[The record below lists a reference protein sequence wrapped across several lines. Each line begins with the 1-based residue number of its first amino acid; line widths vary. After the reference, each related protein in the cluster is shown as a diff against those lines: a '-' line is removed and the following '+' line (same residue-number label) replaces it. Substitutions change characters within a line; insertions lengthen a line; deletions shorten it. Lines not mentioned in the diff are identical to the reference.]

1 MIVAWPQLRCLCY
14 NRSVVVSVA
23 KETNMVYRMVT
34 SIVIWVATTV
44 MVLVG
49 KLKNADLGYVLG
61 AATLSTIA
69 TWWAKPEDS

>member
-1 MIVAWPQLRCLCY
+1 
-14 NRSVVVSVA
+14 
-23 KETNMVYRMVT
+23 MVYRMVT

-49 KLKNADLGYVLG
+49 KLKDHDLAYALG

-69 TWWAKPEDS
+69 AWWSAKQPNA

>member
-1 MIVAWPQLRCLCY
+1 
-14 NRSVVVSVA
+14 
-23 KETNMVYRMVT
+23 MVYRMVT

-49 KLKNADLGYVLG
+49 KLKDRDLGYVLG

-69 TWWAKPEDS
+69 AWWSAKQANS